1 MCVCFFLCF
10 GVCERELSGLRKGE
24 EGDFCSVFL
33 MHFIF

>member
-1 MCVCFFLCF
+1 MCVCFVLCI
-10 GVCERELSGLRKGE
+10 GVCVRELGEQGKGE